1 MHPHRLVRCRWPV
14 LSALAVAALCSPAA
28 HAQAP
33 AAADAAR
40 IASQGADGVAACV
53 TCHGAKGEGNPA
65 AGFPHL
71 AGLGSGYLYEQL
83 TALANGSRANP
94 VMAPVAKGLSDAQR
108 QALAEYYAGLPAP
121 FNADRLA
128 ATHLGEPAK
137 ADTGAWLAVRG
148 AWDRNVPACNQC
160 HGPGGIGVGT
170 AFPALAGQPAA
181 YIAGQLRAW
190 RQGQRP
196 PGPLALMPAVA
207 TRLSD
212 AEIDA
217 VSAYY
222 ANLPKQAAAP
232 RPEAAK

>member
-33 AAADAAR
+33 APADAAR

-108 QALAEYYAGLPAP
+108 QALAEYYAGLSAP
-121 FNADRLA
+121 FDADRLA

-170 AFPALAGQPAA
+170 AFPVKHALIHRLALASLLAAALPAA
-181 YIAGQLRAW
+181 PA
-190 RQGQRP
+190 
-196 PGPLALMPAVA
+196 LAA
-207 TRLSD
+207 
-212 AEIDA
+212 
-217 VSAYY
+217 
-222 ANLPKQAAAP
+222 
-232 RPEAAK
+232 

>member
-1 MHPHRLVRCRWPV
+1 MYPHRLVRCRWPV

-33 AAADAAR
+33 ADAAR

-94 VMAPVAKGLSDAQR
+94 VMAPIAKGLSDAQR

-121 FNADRLA
+121 FEADRLA

-232 RPEAAK
+232 RPEASK